1 MIESFIGGLIQ
12 VFTWP
17 AFGLM
22 LIGIFVGFWVG
33 ILPGL
38 GGATTIAL
46 MLPFIYDMTPIGAFA
61 FLLGMLSVV
70 STTGD
75 ITSILF
81 GVPGEGTTAA
91 TILDGH
97 PMAKKGEAGRALGAV
112 LMSSL
117 VGAVFGA
124 LVLIIAIPI
133 VRPLVLS
140 FASPE
145 LFMLNIMAISF
156 IGSLSGKSVLKGMM
170 MGGLGFL
177 LSMIGMESQSSQ
189 MRYTFGSTYLW
200 DGLSIV
206 PVMVGLFGIPEVV
219 DLAVKRSSIAES
231 AWGRL
236 SGVMEGIKD
245 TFRYWFL
252 TLRCS
257 AIGSFFG
264 TIGIGSGISQWVVY
278 AHARQSSRN
287 KEMFGKG
294 AVEGVLGP
302 GAANN
307 SSMGAALIPTLAFGI
322 PGGTAMAVLLGA
334 FRITGLVPGPDML
347 TTHLTVTFSMFWVMV
362 IANIITVG
370 VCLLFVNQIAKITFV
385 KGTRLIPFIVLLI
398 YLGGFT
404 AHNNFMDIVVV
415 LVFGLLGAAMVW
427 LDWPRPPLVLG
438 LVLGNWAENYLYI
451 STNRY
456 GTDWLLRPIVI
467 VILILTVAV
476 IFYPILFKRPEKS
489 GRGQEVVS

>member
-1 MIESFIGGLIQ
+1 MVESFIAGLIQ
-12 VFTWP
+12 VFAWHSF
-17 AFGLM
+17 AFM
-22 LIGIFVGFWVG
+22 LLGILVGFCVG
-33 ILPGL
+33 ILPGI
-38 GGATTIAL
+38 GGPTALAL
-46 MLPFIYDMTPIGAFA
+46 MLPFIYDLTPVAAFA
-61 FLLGMLSVV
+61 FLIGMASVTG
-70 STTGD
+70 TTGD

-81 GVPGEGTTAA
+81 AVPGEPTTAA

-112 LMSSL
+112 LFSSL

-140 FASPE
+140 FTSPE

-156 IGSLSGKSVLKGMM
+156 IGSLSGKSVLKGMI
-170 MGGLGFL
+170 MGGLGLF

-189 MRYTFGSTYLW
+189 MRYTFGLTYLW
-200 DGLSIV
+200 DGLDIV
-206 PVMVGLFGIPEVV
+206 PVMVGLFGIPEVI
-219 DLAVKRSSIAES
+219 DMAVKRSSIAES
-231 AWGRL
+231 PQGKL
-236 SGVMEGIKD
+236 VGVMEGIKD
-245 TFRYWFL
+245 TFRHWFL

-264 TIGIGSGISQWVVY
+264 IIGIGSGISQWVVY
-278 AHARQSSRN
+278 AHARQTSRN
-287 KEMFGKG
+287 KEEFGKG

-307 SSMGAALIPTLAFGI
+307 SSMGAALIPTVAFGI
-322 PGGTAMAVLLGA
+322 PGGVMMAVLLGA

-347 TTHLTVTFSMFWVMV
+347 TKHLTVTFSMFWVMV
-362 IANIITVG
+362 ISNIITVA
-370 VCLLFVNQIAKITFV
+370 VSLLFVNQIAKITLV
-385 KGTRLIPFIVLLI
+385 KSTLLIPFIILLI

-415 LVFGLLGAAMVW
+415 LVFGLLGTAMAW
-427 LDWPRPPLVLG
+427 LDWPRAPLVLG
-438 LVLGNWAENYLYI
+438 LVLGSWAENYLYI

-456 GTDWLLRPIVI
+456 GAEWLLRPIVI
-467 VILILTVAV
+467 VVLILMVAV
-476 IFYPILFKRPEKS
+476 IFYPILFKLSGKS
-489 GRGQEVVS
+489 GRGQEV